1 MINIFKQDNDKQIF
15 NDVYDKFKKDTWV
28 NGSIVSTLEKNI
40 KKFLKTKHSVSTCN
54 SGSDALLLA
63 LLADRKKDKD
73 IYITTP
79 ISYLASSSIPK
90 FLNLNLIYIDV
101 ESNNY
106 LMSLDKLEI
115 FLKEC
120 PYKIKKRIRG
130 VINVELFGNTCN
142 LDRLRKISKKYRLS
156 LIGDCAQSFGSLYKN
171 KSTVSYYD
179 YAITSFYPTK
189 IFSCYGDGG
198 AIFAKKNFK
207 KISLLKNN
215 GHTKFNKSTCKVIG
229 INSRLDSLQAH
240 VLNKKLLRL
249 KTTLGKKN
257 LVSKFLYNNLHKN
270 HKNPNFDKN
279 VNSNNYIY
287 SFYIV
292 PKIRKKFLNFMN
304 KNRIECKTFYQKL
317 LSSNKL
323 LKPIYKT
330 NLKNAEY
337 CSKSLISIPS
347 HESLT
352 TSQLF
357 KITKSINGFK

>member
-1 MINIFKQDNDKQIF
+1 MINIFKQDNNKHIF
-15 NDVYDKFKKDTWV
+15 KDVFDKFKKDTWV
-28 NGSIVSTLEKNI
+28 NGNAVNTLEKNI
-40 KKFLKTKHSVSTCN
+40 KKFLKIGHSVSTCN
-54 SGSDALLLA
+54 SGSDALMLA
-63 LLADRKKDKD
+63 LLLDWKKDKD

-115 FLKEC
+115 FLKNC

-130 VINVELFGNTCN
+130 VINVELFGKTCN
-142 LDRLRKISKKYRLS
+142 LNKLRKISKQYKLS
-156 LIGDCAQSFGSLYKN
+156 LIGDCAQSFGTLYRK

-198 AIFAKKNFK
+198 AIFAKK
-207 KISLLKNN
+207 KINKLALLKNN
-215 GHTKFNKSTCKVIG
+215 GHTKFNKSDCKVIG

-240 VLNKKLLRL
+240 ILNKKLPKLRAIL
-249 KTTLGKKN
+249 NKKK
-257 LVSKFLYNNLHKN
+257 LVSKFLYNRLFISHK
-270 HKNPNFDKN
+270 KLNFEKYI
-279 VNSNNYIY
+279 NSNNYVY
-287 SFYIV
+287 SFYII
-292 PKIRKKFLNFMN
+292 PKARRRFLNFMN
-304 KNRIECKTFYQKL
+304 KNKIECKTFYQKL

-323 LKPIYKT
+323 LKPVYKT

-337 CSKSLISIPS
+337 CCKSLISIPS
-347 HESLT
+347 HENLT
-352 TSQLF
+352 NLQLL
-357 KITKSINGFK
+357 KITKLINSFK